1 MTDKLKFN
9 DNEFDIVF
17 ANLSIHFFNEKDTQN
32 LLNEI
37 HRILK
42 PNGLFIGSVNST
54 SAYEFIKDYV
64 TEIEKYYYAS
74 NGRNVRLFDE
84 SQFEKYFNKF
94 DKVVLNEVV
103 ETRFKHSKNMWEFI
117 YKKYNNH

>member
-42 PNGLFIGSVNST
+42 PNGLFTGSVNST

-64 TEIEKYYYAS
+64 TEIEKYYY
-74 NGRNVRLFDE
+74 RVMEEMLD
-84 SQFEKYFNKF
+84 Y
-94 DKVVLNEVV
+94 L
-103 ETRFKHSKNMWEFI
+103 M
-117 YKKYNNH
+117 NHNLKSILINLIKLY

>member
-17 ANLSIHFFNEKDTQN
+17 ANFLIHFFNEKDTQK

-42 PNGLFIGSVNST
+42 PNGLF
-54 SAYEFIKDYV
+54 YWKC
-64 TEIEKYYYAS
+64 
-74 NGRNVRLFDE
+74 
-84 SQFEKYFNKF
+84 
-94 DKVVLNEVV
+94 
-103 ETRFKHSKNMWEFI
+103 
-117 YKKYNNH
+117 